1 MEEVSS
7 KHKIIMGGA
16 LAVLIAI
23 ALVIKFGGGAAA
35 RMAEQMLA
43 RQNVVAGTLTYEKI
57 NAGFAGDVE
66 IRNLVWK
73 APNGD
78 VKLEMPLATASV
90 NFFDTL
96 RQGGGIGAVTNIVL
110 NSPKFYGVYEEGQG
124 LDLLNLLRLAGDK
137 NSPAAGK
144 KAEGDVKPT
153 SFRGLVEVKD
163 GSLDLVSNGKKVR
176 LDRMNAQMTFKQ
188 YPQLRAS
195 AIASKENCDVV
206 LNMVYESGT
215 AQVTGETKN
224 AAVADVL
231 AMYPDLKHIR
241 VTGGTIPTVK
251 ISASKDNGGWHIRLD
266 GKPRGMAGEFFG
278 IPFVEGEGSFTADR
292 DEAQFYALKANV
304 NGMPVNLQGRI
315 KSGRGTPHPPGFD
328 IVFSSEYFKTQALS
342 KGLYLDDSGITFS
355 GKVTG
360 TAVEPKLDGVFS
372 SNYLFASPL
381 RLNNVHGTFVREEDK
396 LVLKNA
402 EALGAGATITLAGYV
417 DPAAGYYDISLA
429 GDGLDATQM
438 TDNRVTGIV
447 KMKARVTGRNQAD
460 SATGS
465 GTFAMEKGR
474 YFSVEGNLRGEEIR
488 LLEGEIVIRNGQMST
503 QNAVMKLGRNKYSI
517 SVTAG
522 GDKDAAEIKLEK
534 KQASSLF

>member
-35 RMAEQMLA
+35 RMAELMLA
-43 RQNVVAGTLTYEKI
+43 RQNIVAGTLTYEKI

-66 IRNLVWK
+66 IRNLIWK
-73 APNGD
+73 APNGK

-96 RQGGGIGAVTNIVL
+96 RQGGGVGAVTNIVL
-110 NSPKFYGVYEEGQG
+110 NSPRFYGVYEEGQG
-124 LDLLNLLRLAGDK
+124 LDLLNLLLLAGDK
-137 NSPAAGK
+137 NAPADGK
-144 KAEGDVKPT
+144 KAERDVKPT
-153 SFRGLVEVKD
+153 SFRGLIEVKD

-176 LDRMNAQMTFKQ
+176 LDKMNAQMTFKQ

-195 AIASKENCDVV
+195 ATASKENCDVV
-206 LNMVYESGT
+206 LNMVYENGT

-241 VTGGTIPTVK
+241 INAGTIPTVK
-251 ISASKDNGGWHIRLD
+251 IAASKDKGGWHIRLD
-266 GKPRGMAGEFFG
+266 GKPRNMAGEFFG
-278 IPFVEGEGSFTADR
+278 IPFAEGEGSFIADR
-292 DEAQFYALKANV
+292 DEAQFYSLKASV
-304 NGMPVNLQGRI
+304 NGMPVTMQGRI
-315 KSGRGTPHPPGFD
+315 RSGRGTPHPPGFD
-328 IVFSSEYFKTQALS
+328 LVFASEYFKTQSLS

-355 GKVTG
+355 GKLTG
-360 TAVEPKLDGVFS
+360 TAVEPKLEGVFS

-381 RLNNVHGTFVREEDK
+381 RLNNVHGTFVREDDK
-396 LVLKNA
+396 FVLKDA
-402 EALGAGATITLAGYV
+402 DALGAGAKIVLAGYV
-417 DPAAGYYDISLA
+417 DPATGYYDLSLS
-429 GDGLDATQM
+429 GDSLDAAQM
-438 TDNRVTGIV
+438 TDNKVTGV
-447 KMKARVTGRNQAD
+447 LRMNTRVTGRNQAD

-465 GTFAMEKGR
+465 GQFAMEKGR
-474 YFSVEGNLRGEEIR
+474 YFSAEGNLRGEEIR
-488 LLEGEIVIRNGQMST
+488 LLEGDIVIQNGQLGT
-503 QNAVMKLGRNKYSI
+503 QNAVMKLGRSKYSI

-522 GDKDAAEIKLEK
+522 DKDAAEITLGK

>member
-23 ALVIKFGGGAAA
+23 ALVIKFGGGAAS

-43 RQNVVAGTLTYEKI
+43 RQNIVAGTLTYEKI

-110 NSPKFYGVYEEGQG
+110 NSPRFYGVYEEGQG
-124 LDLLNLLRLAGDK
+124 LDLLNMLLLAGDK
-137 NSPAAGK
+137 NDPAAGK

-153 SFRGLVEVKD
+153 SFRGLIEVKD
-163 GSLDLVSNGKKVR
+163 GYLDLVSNGKKVQ
-176 LDRMNAQMTFKQ
+176 LDRMNVQMTFKQ

-195 AIASKENCDVV
+195 AIASKGNCDVV
-206 LNMVYESGT
+206 LNMVYESGA
-215 AQVTGETKN
+215 AQVTGESKN

-251 ISASKDNGGWHIRLD
+251 ISASKDKDGWHIRLD

-278 IPFVEGEGSFTADR
+278 IPFAEGEGSFTADR

-342 KGLYLDDSGITFS
+342 KGLYLDDGGITFS
-355 GKVTG
+355 GKLTG
-360 TAVEPKLDGVFS
+360 TAVEPKLEGVFS

-381 RLNNVHGTFVREEDK
+381 RLNNVHGTFVREADK
-396 LVLKNA
+396 FVLKDA
-402 EALGAGATITLAGYV
+402 EALGAGANVSLAGYV
-417 DPAAGYYDISLA
+417 DPAGYYDISLA
-429 GDGLDATQM
+429 GEGLDATQM
-438 TDNRVTGIV
+438 TDNRVTGV
-447 KMKARVTGRNQAD
+447 VRMKARITGRNQAD

-465 GTFAMEKGR
+465 GKFAMEKGR
-474 YFSVEGNLRGEEIR
+474 YFSTEGNFRGEEIR
-488 LLEGEIVIRNGQMST
+488 LLEGDIVIRNGQMGT
-503 QNAVMKLGRNKYSI
+503 QNAVIKLGRNKYGI

-534 KQASSLF
+534 KLASSLF

>member
-1 MEEVSS
+1 VEEVSS

-35 RMAEQMLA
+35 RMVEQMLV
-43 RQNVVAGTLTYEKI
+43 RQNIVAGTLTYEKI

-96 RQGGGIGAVTNIVL
+96 RQGGGVGAVTNIVF
-110 NSPKFYGVYEEGQG
+110 NSPKFYGVYEEGYG
-124 LDLLNLLRLAGDK
+124 LDLLNLLRLAGDE
-137 NSPAAGK
+137 SGK
-144 KAEGDVKPT
+144 ESAKKTELSVKPT
-153 SFRGLVEVKD
+153 DFRGLIEVKD
-163 GSLDLVSNGKKVR
+163 GYLDLVSNGKKVR
-176 LDRMNAQMTFKQ
+176 LDKMNAQMTFKQ

-195 AIASKENCDVV
+195 ATASKENCDVV

-241 VTGGTIPTVK
+241 ITAGSIPTVK
-251 ISASKDNGGWHIRLD
+251 ISASKDRGGWHIRLD
-266 GKPRGMAGEFFG
+266 GKPRNMAGEFFG
-278 IPFVEGEGSFTADR
+278 IPFTEGEGNFTADR
-292 DEAQFYALKANV
+292 DEAQLYALKASV
-304 NGMPVNLQGRI
+304 NGMPVTLQGRI
-315 KSGRGTPHPPGFD
+315 RSGRGTPLPPGFD
-328 IVFSSEYFKTQALS
+328 LVFSAEYFKTQALS

-355 GKVTG
+355 GKLTG
-360 TAVEPKLDGVFS
+360 TAVEPKLEGSFS

-381 RLNNVHGTFVREEDK
+381 RLNNVHGTFVREDDK
-396 LVLKNA
+396 FVLKNA
-402 EALGAGATITLAGYV
+402 EAMGAGAKISLAGYV
-417 DPAAGYYDISLA
+417 DPAAGYYDLSLS
-429 GDGLDATQM
+429 GDSLDAAQM
-438 TDNRVTGIV
+438 TDNRVTGV
-447 KMKARVTGRNQAD
+447 LKMKARITGRNQAD

-465 GTFAMEKGR
+465 GKFAMEKGR
-474 YFSVEGNLRGEEIR
+474 YFSAEGNLRGEEIR
-488 LLEGEIVIRNGQMST
+488 LLEGDIVIQNGQMGT
-503 QNAVMKLGRNKYSI
+503 QNAVMKLGRSKYSV

>member
-35 RMAEQMLA
+35 RMAEQMLV
-43 RQNVVAGTLTYEKI
+43 RQNIVAGTLTYEKI

-96 RQGGGIGAVTNIVL
+96 RQGGGIGAVTNIVF
-110 NSPKFYGVYEEGQG
+110 NSPKFYGVYEEGYG
-124 LDLLNLLRLAGDK
+124 LDLLNLLRLAGDESGK
-137 NSPAAGK
+137 DSGK
-144 KAEGDVKPT
+144 KAERSVKPT
-153 SFRGLVEVKD
+153 DFRGLIEVKD
-163 GSLDLVSNGKKVR
+163 GYLDLVSNGKKVR
-176 LDRMNAQMTFKQ
+176 LDKMNAQMTFKQ

-195 AIASKENCDVV
+195 ATASKENCDVV

-241 VTGGTIPTVK
+241 ITSGSIPTVK
-251 ISASKDNGGWHIRLD
+251 ISASKDQGGWHIRLD
-266 GKPRGMAGEFFG
+266 GKPRNMVGEFFG
-278 IPFVEGEGSFTADR
+278 IPFTEGEGDFTADR
-292 DEAQFYALKANV
+292 DEAQLYALKASV
-304 NGMPVNLQGRI
+304 NGMPVTMQGRI
-315 KSGRGTPHPPGFD
+315 RSGRGTPLPPGFD
-328 IVFSSEYFKTQALS
+328 LVFSAEYFKTQALS

-355 GKVTG
+355 GKLTG
-360 TAVEPKLDGVFS
+360 TAVEPKLEGSFS

-381 RLNNVHGTFVREEDK
+381 RFNNVHGTFVREDDK
-396 LVLKNA
+396 FVLKNA
-402 EALGAGATITLAGYV
+402 EAMGAGAKISLAGYI
-417 DPAAGYYDISLA
+417 DPAAGYYDLSLS
-429 GDGLDATQM
+429 GDSLDAAQM
-438 TDNRVTGIV
+438 TDNRVTGV
-447 KMKARVTGRNQAD
+447 LKMKARVTGRNQTD

-465 GTFAMEKGR
+465 GYFAMEKGR
-474 YFSVEGNLRGEEIR
+474 YFAAEGNLRGEEIR
-488 LLEGEIVIRNGQMST
+488 LLEGNIVIQNGQMGT
-503 QNAVMKLGRNKYSI
+503 QNAVMKLGRSKYSI

>member
-43 RQNVVAGTLTYEKI
+43 RQNMVAGTLTYEKI

-73 APNGD
+73 APNGK
-78 VKLEMPLATASV
+78 VKMEMPLATASV

-110 NSPKFYGVYEEGQG
+110 NSPRFYGIYEEGQG
-124 LDLLNLLRLAGDK
+124 LDLLNLLLLAGDK
-137 NSPAAGK
+137 NVPADGK
-144 KAEGDVKPT
+144 KAERDVKPT
-153 SFRGLVEVKD
+153 SFRGLIEVKD

-176 LDRMNAQMTFKQ
+176 LDKMNAQMTFKQ

-195 AIASKENCDVV
+195 ATASKENCDVV

-241 VTGGTIPTVK
+241 INAGTIPTVK
-251 ISASKDNGGWHIRLD
+251 IAASKDKGGWHIRLD

-278 IPFVEGEGSFTADR
+278 IPFAEGEGSFIADR
-292 DEAQFYALKANV
+292 DEAQFYSLKASV
-304 NGMPVNLQGRI
+304 NGMPVTMQGRI
-315 KSGRGTPHPPGFD
+315 RSGRGTPHPPGFD
-328 IVFSSEYFKTQALS
+328 LVFASEYFKTQALS

-355 GKVTG
+355 GKLTG
-360 TAVEPKLDGVFS
+360 TAVEPKLEGVFS

-396 LVLKNA
+396 FVLKDA
-402 EALGAGATITLAGYV
+402 EALGAGAKIALAGYV
-417 DPAAGYYDISLA
+417 DPAAGYYDLSLS
-429 GDGLDATQM
+429 GDSLDAAQM
-438 TDNRVTGIV
+438 TDNKVTGV
-447 KMKARVTGRNQAD
+447 VRMKTRVTGRNQPD

-465 GTFAMEKGR
+465 GQFVMEKGR
-474 YFSVEGNLRGEEIR
+474 YFSAEGNLRGEEIR
-488 LLEGEIVIRNGQMST
+488 QLEGDIVIRNGQMGT
-503 QNAVMKLGRNKYSI
+503 QNAVMKLGRSKYSI

-522 GDKDAAEIKLEK
+522 DKDAAEITLGK

>member
-23 ALVIKFGGGAAA
+23 ALVIKFGGGAAS

-43 RQNVVAGTLTYEKI
+43 RQNIVAGTLTYEKI

-110 NSPKFYGVYEEGQG
+110 NSPRFYGVYEEGQG
-124 LDLLNLLRLAGDK
+124 LDLLNMLLLAGDK
-137 NSPAAGK
+137 NDPAAGK

-153 SFRGLVEVKD
+153 SFRGLIEVKD
-163 GSLDLVSNGKKVR
+163 GYLDLVSNGKKVQ
-176 LDRMNAQMTFKQ
+176 LDRMNVQMTFKQ

-195 AIASKENCDVV
+195 AIASKGNCDVV
-206 LNMVYESGT
+206 LNMVYESGA
-215 AQVTGETKN
+215 AQVTGESKN

-251 ISASKDNGGWHIRLD
+251 ISASKDKDGWHIRLD

-278 IPFVEGEGSFTADR
+278 IPFAEGEGSFTADR

-342 KGLYLDDSGITFS
+342 KGLYLDDGGITFS
-355 GKVTG
+355 GKLTG
-360 TAVEPKLDGVFS
+360 TAVEPKLEGVFS

-381 RLNNVHGTFVREEDK
+381 RLNNVHGTFVREADK
-396 LVLKNA
+396 FVLKNA
-402 EALGAGATITLAGYV
+402 EALGAGANVSLAGYV
-417 DPAAGYYDISLA
+417 DPAGYYDISLA
-429 GDGLDATQM
+429 GEGLDATQM
-438 TDNRVTGIV
+438 TDNRVTGV
-447 KMKARVTGRNQAD
+447 VRMKARVTGRNQAE

-465 GTFAMEKGR
+465 GKFAMEKGR

-488 LLEGEIVIRNGQMST
+488 SLEGDIVIRNGQMGS

-517 SVTAG
+517 SVTVG

-534 KQASSLF
+534 KLASSLF

>member
-1 MEEVSS
+1 MEGVSS

-43 RQNVVAGTLTYEKI
+43 RQNIVAGTLTYEKI
-57 NAGFAGDVE
+57 SAGFAGDVE

-96 RQGGGIGAVTNIVL
+96 RQGGGVGAVTNIVL

-137 NSPAAGK
+137 NGPAAGK
-144 KAEGDVKPT
+144 RTEGDVKPT
-153 SFRGLVEVKD
+153 NFRGLIEVKD
-163 GSLDLVSNGKKVR
+163 GYLDLVSNGKKVQ

-195 AIASKENCDVV
+195 AIASKGNCDVV

-266 GKPRGMAGEFFG
+266 GKPRGMGGEFFG
-278 IPFVEGEGSFTADR
+278 IPFSEGEGSFTADR
-292 DEAQFYALKANV
+292 DEAQFYALKASV
-304 NGMPVNLQGRI
+304 NGMPVSLQGRI

-328 IVFSSEYFKTQALS
+328 MVFSSEFFKTQALS

-360 TAVEPKLDGVFS
+360 TAVEPKLEGAFS

-381 RLNNVHGTFVREEDK
+381 RLNNVHGTFVREADK
-396 LVLKNA
+396 FVLKNA
-402 EALGAGATITLAGYV
+402 EALGAGAKIAIAGYV

-438 TDNRVTGIV
+438 TDNRVTGVV
-447 KMKARVTGRNQAD
+447 KMKARVTGRNQID

-465 GTFAMEKGR
+465 GQFAMEKGR
-474 YFSVEGNLRGEEIR
+474 YFSAEGNLRGEEIR
-488 LLEGEIVIRNGQMST
+488 LLEGDIIIQNGQMGT
-503 QNAVMKLGRNKYSI
+503 QNAVMKLGRNKYSV